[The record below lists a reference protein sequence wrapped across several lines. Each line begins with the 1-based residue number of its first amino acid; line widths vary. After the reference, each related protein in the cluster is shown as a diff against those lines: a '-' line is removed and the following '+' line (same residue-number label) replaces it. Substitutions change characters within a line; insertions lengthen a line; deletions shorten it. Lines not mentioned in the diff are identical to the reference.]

1 MKRWSL
7 LFLVVGLLVG
17 VAAGLLLDTGVSAQ
31 LGPVQG
37 SVLHLSTS
45 GSVDFLSSTPIRGGR
60 AVAFCFTGGGGI
72 HCLPAR

>member
-1 MKRWSL
+1 MKRWSWF
-7 LFLVVGLLVG
+7 FLVVGLLVG
-17 VAAGLLLDTGVSAQ
+17 VVTGLLLDKGVSAQ

-37 SVLHLSTS
+37 FVMYLTN
-45 GSVDFLSSTPIRGGR
+45 GFLSSVPTGR